1 MRMQRGESWLVS
13 EGVGSVSC
21 CDGLIVGLR
30 VGVSFMVVCLHCGV
44 GWKAIVGLVLIE
56 LEEDE

>member
-1 MRMQRGESWLVS
+1 MQRGESWLVS

-30 VGVSFMVVCLHCGV
+30 VGVSSMVVCLHCGM
-44 GWKAIVGLVLIE
+44 GWKDTLGLV
-56 LEEDE
+56 EEDE